1 MIIFSIEIGLYR
13 YVVLHGYKISPT
25 LIIKLS
31 IHVTV
36 FYSYNVT
43 MTNQPFGIST
53 RKDVST
59 YAY

>member
-13 YVVLHGYKISPT
+13 YVVLHGSKISPT
-25 LIIKLS
+25 LIIKSS

-53 RKDVST
+53 R
-59 YAY
+59 